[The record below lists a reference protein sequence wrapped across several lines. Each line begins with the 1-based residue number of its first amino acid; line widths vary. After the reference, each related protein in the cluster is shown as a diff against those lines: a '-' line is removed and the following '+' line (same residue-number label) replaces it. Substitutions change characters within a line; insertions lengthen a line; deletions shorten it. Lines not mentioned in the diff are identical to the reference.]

1 MMKIFVFITLILP
14 HFFLLPAFAESATLD
29 IQPEKEIEILESLD
43 IDPLFYNDEHYVK
56 IKENINQ
63 LKKIFFL
70 RTLKRGS
77 LFMPN
82 LQALLNESNIP
93 DTFLYMAM
101 VESKFLADSK
111 SHKHAAGLW
120 QFMPATAKVYKLK
133 KNREVDE
140 RLDPIKSTKA
150 AIEYLKYL
158 HDRFHKW
165 YLAAM
170 AYNCGGGRLN
180 QAIKRAGTDN
190 LAVLLDEEQGYLPK
204 ETRDYIQRIIVAALL
219 AHDKKILKK
228 NNNNHLYGFCSNK
241 KLTKL
246 YFKGGE
252 SLATIAYKI
261 GVPYK
266 KLKACNPHLIK
277 NRLPANR
284 KMYYVYL
291 PEDLAKKAKEKIK
304 ESGETFVYYVQPND
318 TLYRISRRFNIRLRA
333 LRQLNPQLEKK
344 HILKIGMPLTLL
356 GKAPADLPKSVLQPK
371 PKEKHQVI
379 TYTTESDTSLY
390 ELSLKFNNKLSALKK
405 LNPNLKKRIKKGTK
419 VKVVTTEKPVVKPEQ
434 NTTVAAFKTNP
445 VMKDN
450 NHTASEHHNSDQKD
464 TNHTHIATISKPH
477 KKETKEANKT
487 AKTVQK
493 RVPRQPAT
501 VQIKPPVYKTI
512 TYTLKE
518 GETLESIAEY
528 FHMKVSDLFKPGN
541 ILIMK
546 LRQQEDHN
554 SSSETN
560 TTKHTGA

>member
-1 MMKIFVFITLILP
+1 MMKVFVFITLILS
-14 HFFLLPAFAESATLD
+14 HFILLPAFAKGVPLD

-43 IDPLFYNDEHYVK
+43 IDPLFFNNEHYVK

-82 LQALLNESNIP
+82 LQELLNESNIP
-93 DTFLYMAM
+93 NTFLYMAM

-133 KNREVDE
+133 KDREVDE

-170 AYNCGGGRLN
+170 AYNCGGRRLN
-180 QAIKRAGTDN
+180 QAIKRAGTDD
-190 LAVLLDEEQGYLPK
+190 LAVLLDEEKAYLPK

-219 AHDKKILKK
+219 AHDKNILKK

-252 SLATIAYKI
+252 SLESIAVKI

-277 NRLPANR
+277 NKLPSNT

-291 PEDLAKKAKEKIK
+291 PEDLAKKAQERIK
-304 ESGETFVYYVQPND
+304 ESGKTFVYYVQPND

-333 LRQLNPQLEKK
+333 LCQLNPQLEKK
-344 HILKIGMPLTLL
+344 HILKIGMPLTLI
-356 GKAPADLPKSVLQPK
+356 GKIPADLPKSALL
-371 PKEKHQVI
+371 PKEKEIQKVI
-379 TYTTESDTSLY
+379 TYTTKADTSLY
-390 ELSLKFNNKLSALKK
+390 KLSLQFNNKLSALKR
-405 LNPNLKKRIKKGTK
+405 LNPNLQEPIKKGTQIK
-419 VKVVTTEKPVVKPEQ
+419 VIVTEQPTVKQEQ
-434 NTTVAAFKTNP
+434 NTTIALFKTKP
-445 VMKDN
+445 VMKDSNHSLTDHN
-450 NHTASEHHNSDQKD
+450 NTNSSHITINTDNKEINITKIDRSTKILQKNLKQKP
-464 TNHTHIATISKPH
+464 TTH
-477 KKETKEANKT
+477 E
-487 AKTVQK
+487 QL
-493 RVPRQPAT
+493 
-501 VQIKPPVYKTI
+501 

-518 GETLESIAEY
+518 GDTLETIAKY
-528 FHMKVSDLFKPGN
+528 FHIKVNDLFKPGN
-541 ILIMK
+541 ILSMK
-546 LRQQEDHN
+546 LQQQNSHHN
-554 SSSETN
+554 YSETN
-560 TTKHTGA
+560 QTHTTGK

>member
-43 IDPLFYNDEHYVK
+43 IDPLFYNDEHYVQ

-70 RTLKRGS
+70 RTLKRGN

-82 LQALLNESNIP
+82 LQALLNESHIP

-133 KNREVDE
+133 KDREIDE

-158 HDRFHKW
+158 HERFQKW

-180 QAIKRAGTDN
+180 QAIKRAGTDD
-190 LAVLLDEEQGYLPK
+190 LAVLLDEKKAYLPK

-219 AHDKKILKK
+219 ANDKKIIKK
-228 NNNNHLYGFCSNK
+228 NNSNHLYGFCSNK

-252 SLATIAYKI
+252 SLATIAFKI

-277 NRLPANR
+277 NRLPVNR

-291 PEDLAKKAKEKIK
+291 PEDLAQKAKEKIK

-318 TLYRISRRFNIRLRA
+318 TLYRISRRFNIRMRA

-371 PKEKHQVI
+371 QKKKHKVI

-390 ELSLKFNNKLSALKK
+390 ALSLKFNNKLSALKK
-405 LNPNLKKRIKKGTK
+405 LNPHLKKHIKKGTK
-419 VKVVTTEKPVVKPEQ
+419 VKVVMTEKPVVKQEQ
-434 NTTVAAFKTNP
+434 NITIAAFKTKP

-450 NHTASEHHNSDQKD
+450 NHTLTEHNDNNNTRVATVPKADQK
-464 TNHTHIATISKPH
+464 K
-477 KKETKEANKT
+477 TKEANT
-487 AKTVQK
+487 TVQK

-501 VQIKPPVYKTI
+501 VQLKPPVYKTV

-518 GETLESIAEY
+518 GDTLESVAKY
-528 FHMKVSDLFKPGN
+528 FHMKISDLFKPGN

-546 LRQQEDHN
+546 LRQRQDHN
-554 SSSETN
+554 SSVEAN
-560 TTKHTGA
+560 TTKPAGA